1 MGIKIQQIEEKEL
14 LTLRELAERFS
25 FSLSTLRIYAS
36 QRRFPIIKVGRR
48 IYVDPYEFKLWLNRF
63 KVEPIR

>member
-1 MGIKIQQIEEKEL
+1 MELRGIEKKEL
-14 LTLRELAERFS
+14 MTLKELSERFS
-25 FSLSTLRIYAS
+25 FPLSTLRIYAS
-36 QRRFPIIKVGRR
+36 QRRFPLLKVGRR